1 MNTRSLK
8 LAVPALLQWYQQ
20 NKRDLPWRKTQDPY
34 HIWVSEIML
43 QQTRVEAV
51 KEYYVRFLQV
61 LPTLHDLAVC
71 PQDKLLKLWEGL
83 GYYNRVKNMQKAAI
97 QIESEFGG
105 SFPQDYLSLQK
116 LKGIGAYT
124 ARAISSIAFG
134 EPQAVV
140 DGNVLRVYA
149 RFFATSA
156 DISTEQTRKEVQ
168 ADLNEVIPTDNAG
181 DFNQAMMELGAT
193 VCVPN
198 GIPSCA
204 TCPVKNQCL
213 AYSRKEQLLYPVKA
227 AKPGRKSINYTVFL
241 LQCDNRMA
249 VKKRTDK
256 GVLNGLYE
264 LPNKEGFL
272 SADEAK
278 QFVTENYGE
287 VLSVTPMLQAK
298 HIFSHLEWQMIG
310 YHVLLKQTDSPEFL
324 PAETVFRDLSLP
336 SAFRTF
342 TEYAKRVFCL
352 KGE

>member
-1 MNTRSLK
+1 
-8 LAVPALLQWYQQ
+8 
-20 NKRDLPWRKTQDPY
+20 
-34 HIWVSEIML
+34 
-43 QQTRVEAV
+43 
-51 KEYYVRFLQV
+51 
-61 LPTLHDLAVC
+61 
-71 PQDKLLKLWEGL
+71 
-83 GYYNRVKNMQKAAI
+83 
-97 QIESEFGG
+97 
-105 SFPQDYLSLQK
+105 
-116 LKGIGAYT
+116 
-124 ARAISSIAFG
+124 
-134 EPQAVV
+134 
-140 DGNVLRVYA
+140 
-149 RFFATSA
+149 
-156 DISTEQTRKEVQ
+156 
-168 ADLNEVIPTDNAG
+168 
-181 DFNQAMMELGAT
+181 MMELGAT

-198 GIPSCA
+198 GMPSCA

-241 LQCDNRMA
+241 LQCNNRMA

-287 VLSVTPMLQAK
+287 VLSVTPMPQAK